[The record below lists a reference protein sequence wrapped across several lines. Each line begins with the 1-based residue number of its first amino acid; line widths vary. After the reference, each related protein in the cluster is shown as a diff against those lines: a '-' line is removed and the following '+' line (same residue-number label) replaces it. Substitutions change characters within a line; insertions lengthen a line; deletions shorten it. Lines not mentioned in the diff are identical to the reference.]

1 MLRRLCVAQV
11 DNFVAEYA
19 KSSKIRHA
27 DDICFLK
34 ISAEAT
40 TKENIEDLEYAEILD
55 TADDQ
60 GREEHG
66 SIQEKN
72 MCDRRLV
79 HSILFRH
86 FLS

>member
-1 MLRRLCVAQV
+1 M
-11 DNFVAEYA
+11 FSET
-19 KSSKIRHA
+19 
-27 DDICFLK
+27 
-34 ISAEAT
+34 AEAT
-40 TKENIEDLEYAEILD
+40 TKENIEDLEYAKILD

-60 GREEHG
+60 GREGHG

-72 MCDRRLV
+72 MCDRLVPV

>member
-1 MLRRLCVAQV
+1 M
-11 DNFVAEYA
+11 FSET
-19 KSSKIRHA
+19 
-27 DDICFLK
+27 
-34 ISAEAT
+34 AEAT
-40 TKENIEDLEYAEILD
+40 TKENIEDLEYAKILD

-60 GREEHG
+60 GREGHG

-72 MCDRRLV
+72 MCGRLVPV